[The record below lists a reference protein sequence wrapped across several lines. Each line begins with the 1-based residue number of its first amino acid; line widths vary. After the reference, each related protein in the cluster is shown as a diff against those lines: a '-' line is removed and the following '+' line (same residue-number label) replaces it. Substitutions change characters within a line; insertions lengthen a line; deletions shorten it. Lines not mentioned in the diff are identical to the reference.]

1 MKNKYGFFITLPRS
15 GAKSIIQDKQLMS
28 KKGLFIWPYEFF
40 YFSKFNEASK
50 NKSKEKVEALNKYF
64 YNDIYNKLKNFSK
77 NKIDINKFKIN
88 LFKRKKLNLTH

>member
-64 YNDIYNKLKNFSK
+64 TMIY
-77 NKIDINKFKIN
+77 IIN
-88 LFKRKKLNLTH
+88 LKISQKIKLT